1 MSLPR
6 SSRRR
11 SSVVD
16 GDEDITKLLLAAKT
30 QNIISKRRGS
40 AVSIDS
46 IPPNSIMID
55 ATITATKTIPSSRD
69 KIAID
74 MLSSNSSDLSLKT
87 HYTSPNQFPAN
98 GEDTFSKVN
107 KKNLSLSQP
116 IPSFSQQRP
125 LIHSANYDNHN
136 QYKLRTELSS
146 KKLYRFFGDKPPI
159 DICVKEIEREG
170 LKAMLHS
177 KIPLCYFLY
186 SLLEEYSCENLF
198 FFLEVEQFESF
209 DYSNLAQQYT
219 IAQHIFDTYLT
230 RNSQF
235 EVNIDDKVRKS
246 VISFIRSQRDLRR
259 CFDDAKRA
267 VFVLLESSFT
277 RFIRSST
284 ADLMKK
290 EIGETTTHY
299 SIKARDSAISLLLSF
314 FDRQY
319 SSSQSSLVALHYKN
333 KSFVHYNSPSNPYVT
348 PPSSNGTSPI
358 PSPTSMISHRRIEL
372 IKSMIYEFIRTLLE
386 VEIENLDRLNRT
398 GHHDPSNSGVPCNH
412 LDNLNFLSNDTGNCY
427 DTRGDDPSAQL
438 RVIKHRKS
446 GKEQLRNAFRRRW

>member
-11 SSVVD
+11 SSVAD
-16 GDEDITKLLLAAKT
+16 GDENITKLLLAAKT

-46 IPPNSIMID
+46 IPPNSVMID
-55 ATITATKTIPSSRD
+55 ATITTTKTIPSSRD
-69 KIAID
+69 K
-74 MLSSNSSDLSLKT
+74 MLSSNSSDLSSKT
-87 HYTSPNQFPAN
+87 HYASPSQFSDI
-98 GEDTFSKVN
+98 EDDKFSKIN
-107 KKNLSLSQP
+107 KKDLLPRRTLSQHVQQQQCLHSRSLSQP
-116 IPSFSQQRP
+116 IPSLSQQRP
-125 LIHSANYDNHN
+125 LIPSANYDNHN

-146 KKLYRFFGDKPPI
+146 KKLCRFFGDKPPI

-209 DYSNLAQQYT
+209 EYSNLAQQYT

-246 VISFIRSQRDLRR
+246 VISFIKSQRDLRR
-259 CFDDAKRA
+259 CFDGAKRA
-267 VFVLLESSFT
+267 VFVLLESSFA
-277 RFIRSST
+277 RFIRSNT

-299 SIKARDSAISLLLSF
+299 SIKARDSAISLLFSF

-319 SSSQSSLVALHYKN
+319 SSSQPSL
-333 KSFVHYNSPSNPYVT
+333 
-348 PPSSNGTSPI
+348 
-358 PSPTSMISHRRIEL
+358 
-372 IKSMIYEFIRTLLE
+372 
-386 VEIENLDRLNRT
+386 
-398 GHHDPSNSGVPCNH
+398 
-412 LDNLNFLSNDTGNCY
+412 
-427 DTRGDDPSAQL
+427 
-438 RVIKHRKS
+438 
-446 GKEQLRNAFRRRW
+446 

>member
-16 GDEDITKLLLAAKT
+16 GDENITKILLAAKT

-46 IPPNSIMID
+46 IPSNSVVMND
-55 ATITATKTIPSSRD
+55 ATITTMTTISSSKDKAVTEMLPSNSSSDSSKMHYIPSSHSVNKDD
-69 KIAID
+69 KV
-74 MLSSNSSDLSLKT
+74 
-87 HYTSPNQFPAN
+87 
-98 GEDTFSKVN
+98 SKVVNFN
-107 KKNLSLSQP
+107 KKDRSSLSQP

-125 LIHSANYDNHN
+125 LILSPNYDNHN
-136 QYKLRTELSS
+136 QYKLRNELSS

-209 DYSNLAQQYT
+209 EYSNLAQQYT

-235 EVNIDDKVRKS
+235 EINIDDKVRKS
-246 VISFIRSQRDLRR
+246 VISFMKSQRNLRH

-267 VFVLLESSFT
+267 VYVLLESSFN

-284 ADLMKK
+284 ADFMKK

-299 SIKARDSAISLLLSF
+299 SIKSRDFAISLLLTF
-314 FDRQY
+314 FDRQQHP
-319 SSSQSSLVALHYKN
+319 SPQPSKN
-333 KSFVHYNSPSNPYVT
+333 KPLVHCNPPTNSYMT
-348 PPSSNGTSPI
+348 PPSSNNASPI

-372 IKSMIYEFIRTLLE
+372 IRSMIYEFIRTLLE
-386 VEIENLDRLNRT
+386 VEIENLDKLNRID
-398 GHHDPSNSGVPCNH
+398 HHDPSNNDVSYNRI
-412 LDNLNFLSNDTGNCY
+412 SNDICSDHGTNK
-427 DTRGDDPSAQL
+427 DEPSVQL
-438 RVIKHRKS
+438 PVLRHRKS
-446 GKEQLRNAFRRRW
+446 GKDLRNPFSKRRW

>member
-16 GDEDITKLLLAAKT
+16 DENITKLLLAAKT

-46 IPPNSIMID
+46 IPSNSVVMID
-55 ATITATKTIPSSRD
+55 ATITTLP
-69 KIAID
+69 
-74 MLSSNSSDLSLKT
+74 SNSSDSSKMF
-87 HYTSPNQFPAN
+87 YTPPSQFSVN
-98 GEDTFSKVN
+98 KDDTFSKVVEFN
-107 KKNLSLSQP
+107 EKDRSSSRTLSQHLQQQQQFLHVRSLSQP

-125 LIHSANYDNHN
+125 LVQSANYDNHN
-136 QYKLRTELSS
+136 QYKIRTELSS

-186 SLLEEYSCENLF
+186 SLLEEFSCENLF

-209 DYSNLAQQYT
+209 EYSNLAQQYT

-235 EVNIDDKVRKS
+235 EINIDDKVRKS
-246 VISFIRSQRDLRR
+246 VISFIKSQRDLRH

-267 VFVLLESSFT
+267 VYVLLESSFA

-290 EIGETTTHY
+290 EIGEKTTHY
-299 SIKARDSAISLLLSF
+299 SIKSRDSAISLLLTF
-314 FDRQY
+314 FDRQQHP
-319 SSSQSSLVALHYKN
+319 SSQPSLVAPYSHSKN
-333 KSFVHYNSPSNPYVT
+333 KPFVHYNPPSNSHVT
-348 PPSSNGTSPI
+348 PPSSNSASPI
-358 PSPTSMISHRRIEL
+358 PSPTSMASRRRIEL
-372 IKSMIYEFIRTLLE
+372 IRSMIYEFIRTLLE
-386 VEIENLDRLNRT
+386 VEIENFL
-398 GHHDPSNSGVPCNH
+398 HDPSNYDLNSLSGSDH
-412 LDNLNFLSNDTGNCY
+412 
-427 DTRGDDPSAQL
+427 DTRGTNGDEPLEQL
-438 RVIKHRKS
+438 PVIRHRKS
-446 GKEQLRNAFRRRW
+446 GKEPLRNPFSRRRW